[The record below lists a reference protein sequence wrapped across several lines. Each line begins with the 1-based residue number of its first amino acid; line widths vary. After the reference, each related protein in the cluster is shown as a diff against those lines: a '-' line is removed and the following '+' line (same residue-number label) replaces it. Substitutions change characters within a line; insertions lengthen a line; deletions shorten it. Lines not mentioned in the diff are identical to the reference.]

1 MPLSPAPVAPDLPD
15 SVRYGWFPRHEGP
28 AEDCARDWL
37 ATQLGCEPLAVPLI
51 RDALDRPRLSAQFRQ
66 FDVNWSHSG
75 EGLLVG
81 LGENLRIGVDIER
94 LRPRPRARALA
105 ERFFAPAEAQW
116 LASLPQEECESA
128 FLRLW
133 CAKEAVLKAHGR
145 GLAFGLDK
153 LAFADVDDALS
164 LAACD
169 RLLGVPDDWQLCEFS
184 PAADYHAAIAWR
196 TRAP

>member
-1 MPLSPAPVAPDLPD
+1 MPLSPAPIAPDLPD
-15 SVRYGWFPRHEGP
+15 ALRYGWFLRHAGS

-37 ATQLGCEPLAVPLI
+37 ATQLRCEPLAVPLI
-51 RDALDRPRLSAQFRQ
+51 RDALDRPRLSAQFRRY
-66 FDVNWSHSG
+66 DVNWSHSG

-81 LGENLRIGVDIER
+81 LGEDLRLGVDVER

-105 ERFFAPAEAQW
+105 ERFFAPGEARW
-116 LASLPQEECESA
+116 LGSLSQTECEDT

-153 LAFADVDDALS
+153 LAFAEVDGALE
-164 LAACD
+164 LVDCD
-169 RLLGVPDDWQLCEFS
+169 RLLGVPADWALRELS
-184 PAADYHAAIAWR
+184 PAPGYHAAIAWR
-196 TRAP
+196 ARTP